1 MIVIHSVKSTHQYFC
16 FYEKKIVVNIANLE
30 QGPVSNKRSGKFT
43 FYSGIRGKT
52 ARKGLNYRQIE
63 FS

>member
-1 MIVIHSVKSTHQYFC
+1 MLSACDSNTLCEIYTPIFL
-16 FYEKKIVVNIANLE
+16 FLRKKIVVNIANLE

-52 ARKGLNYRQIE
+52 VRKN
-63 FS
+63 